1 MNFFKEIQ
9 QPVNESRLG
18 IQPDQ
23 SLAEDWDSIPD
34 QYKNDIEEFKK
45 LRLNDK
51 INILAKAH
59 IIRLG
64 QGGILFKQMV
74 WDYLQGKDVLK
85 DVPVKY
91 EDVDLDAIYKKAKH
105 DYAILHSDREDELTM
120 GASSRRELQQRAEE
134 LAEMKRVTLRNER
147 LHDEE
152 VAFQRAETIQQR
164 KDEMKKIADKYNHEL
179 AVINTEHSNN
189 MQAIKTGN
197 NHEINKMNMEYQHEK
212 EMWDKNNPQEKPEYD
227 DEEEYI
233 KPQQS
238 GNKFDQDTGEP
249 IKPAGSQQSN
259 QWHTS
264 QQLTSPTKPTKP
276 GKEDDDITDV
286 EPKPNKPLTLGN
298 NMKKESATAR
308 PLPQKP
314 LMAVSMD
321 RWKQAVLNRYPN
333 AKFVTQKMINGV
345 TFAMDETGQVGIY
358 DPKNSYA
365 KVGPAE
371 DKAIKQGVGEAG
383 KPDAYQRD
391 EINAT
396 SGFGKNSYAYQM
408 DGGANDED
416 HEGDAWREKQ
426 EKSGTWYIRLNGKL
440 IKDKTGKP
448 YSFHGKAAANKA
460 ALTMQAKLFNQ
471 GKEFMLTT
479 NPNDKPQGVAE
490 GEEHSPVASAITRRI
505 MLQRHDLLSKYGP
518 VLVTQAIDEVADFV
532 GDVEEIGS
540 SDVSGWIKQVEQ
552 MLANNPAEAFGESLK
567 EDLQADDGDHYES
580 ADDFF
585 GQFEAESFDN
595 EETSPDGMEVRGYI
609 DGVNVM
615 VWRYDDESMTS
626 GYGYYDDSAMQEG
639 VAEASL
645 AQMRDYF
652 NKPDDSTSI
661 TRAPATAGKNPAGVP
676 QEIQNLIN
684 KMYHSGKVTPE
695 EFKILQDFQRKTKIN
710 VGIKEATTG
719 NAGYDSM
726 LAVMKAVDAG
736 QDATFNLGGEP
747 ITLDYNEAR
756 FLAGRYKAFLKAGR
770 QEEFLKYMEN
780 PMAFDRLMK
789 QLRDLIDKQKNFKGS
804 VQGERGIEEGS
815 ERVDTLV
822 TKGLGLMRG
831 PKWLDAVAAI
841 KYQVGERDYRER
853 KEFYDF
859 FVKQLVD
866 RYKEQGMSESMK
878 SLPPVNENEYW
889 CKIDSVAKPIP
900 EGYKRTANGYITRA

>member
-9 QPVNESRLG
+9 QSVNEKITVDRAGNPVGGGVQWQQRPNKEDFNAINGGATKPPAATPAPAQKQLEVGDIIGIRPRGSKMMPIKAKVLSMARGSFTVKIFSPKMIADRNGNDTMTISMLGSTDIQNPYKEPPARTPHPDLPVNMVRKDVEEGTRDPQWEEVSDPNDPLYGKRDHLG
-18 IQPDQ
+18 HKYPERSYRVAQARKLKQHWLSEEAQLGALLVEVFFATDNNVVMSLDQILDYIEAKIDDPD
-23 SLAEDWDSIPD
+23 LTALEYMHDNGI
-34 QYKNDIEEFKK
+34 KTENLITGIMKRMAVFGIKK
-45 LRLNDK
+45 LDIFNLIK
-51 INILAKAH
+51 SSK
-59 IIRLG
+59 
-64 QGGILFKQMV
+64 
-74 WDYLQGKDVLK
+74 
-85 DVPVKY
+85 
-91 EDVDLDAIYKKAKH
+91 
-105 DYAILHSDREDELTM
+105 S
-120 GASSRRELQQRAEE
+120 GASNTKQFGQKLIS
-134 LAEMKRVTLRNER
+134 N
-147 LHDEE
+147 
-152 VAFQRAETIQQR
+152 I
-164 KDEMKKIADKYNHEL
+164 KDSG
-179 AVINTEHSNN
+179 VI
-189 MQAIKTGN
+189 
-197 NHEINKMNMEYQHEK
+197 
-212 EMWDKNNPQEKPEYD
+212 
-227 DEEEYI
+227 
-233 KPQQS
+233 
-238 GNKFDQDTGEP
+238 
-249 IKPAGSQQSN
+249 
-259 QWHTS
+259 
-264 QQLTSPTKPTKP
+264 
-276 GKEDDDITDV
+276 DV
-286 EPKPNKPLTLGN
+286 H
-298 NMKKESATAR
+298 
-308 PLPQKP
+308 
-314 LMAVSMD
+314 
-321 RWKQAVLNRYPN
+321 
-333 AKFVTQKMINGV
+333 AKL
-345 TFAMDETGQVGIY
+345 
-358 DPKNSYA
+358 
-365 KVGPAE
+365 
-371 DKAIKQGVGEAG
+371 VGEAS

-396 SGFGKNSYAYQM
+396 SGFGKNSQAYRA

-440 IKDKTGKP
+440 IKDKAGKP

-505 MLQRHDLLSKYGP
+505 LLQRSDLLSKYGP

-552 MLANNPAEAFGESLK
+552 MLANNPAEAFGENLK
-567 EDLQADDGDHYES
+567 EDLQADDGDYYES

-609 DGVNVM
+609 DGINVM

-652 NKPDDSTSI
+652 NQPDGSTQI
-661 TRAPATAGKNPAGVP
+661 TRAPGSVGKPNANVP
-676 QEIQNLIN
+676 QEIQILIN

-695 EFKILQDFQRKTKIN
+695 EFKVLQDFQRKTKIN

-726 LAVMKAVDAG
+726 LAVMKAADAG
-736 QDATFNLGGEP
+736 QDATFDLGGEP

-789 QLRDLIDKQKNFKGS
+789 QLRDLMDKQKNFKGS

-815 ERVDTLV
+815 DRVDSLV
-822 TKGLGLMRG
+822 TKGLKLMRG
-831 PKWLDAVAAI
+831 PTRDDAIAAL
-841 KYQVGERDYRER
+841 KTQVGERDFNER
-853 KEFYDF
+853 RGFYNF
-859 FVKQLVD
+859 YVRQLVD
-866 RYKEQGMSESMK
+866 MYSQQGMAENMQ
-878 SLPPVNENEYW
+878 SLPAVNENEYW
-889 CKIDSVAKPIP
+889 CKVDSAAKPIP
-900 EGYKRTANGYITRA
+900 EGYKKLASGYITKVSK